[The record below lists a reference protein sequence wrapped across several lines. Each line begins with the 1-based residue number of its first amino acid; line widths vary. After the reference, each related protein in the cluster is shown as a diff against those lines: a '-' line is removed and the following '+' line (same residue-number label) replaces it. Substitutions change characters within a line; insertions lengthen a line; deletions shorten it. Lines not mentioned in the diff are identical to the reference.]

1 MVKNMID
8 ERYLQK
14 LAVKY
19 QTKFPTVAREY
30 LQALFLESFYR
41 LPQSELF
48 LFKGGTALRLAFRSP
63 RFSED
68 LDFSARTDISI
79 FENLFIQVAE
89 NLQDLGLKPELET
102 AVKTT
107 GGYVGG
113 LKTILYGENVPIK
126 IHISQRK
133 MFTVKGERMVI
144 SGEYLPPFFIQLLEK
159 PCLVG
164 EKIEA
169 LMTRKKPRDFYDLYF
184 ILRAGLLD
192 VKKRKILE
200 KILPIVTETQINFEK
215 ELKVFL
221 PKTHWLIISS
231 LKKSLIEEIQ
241 IMLARKDWKDK
252 DLTTGRRNVTLRL
265 QKE

>member
-1 MVKNMID
+1 MID

-30 LQALFLESFYR
+30 LQALFLESFYK
-41 LPQSELF
+41 LPLSEFF

-68 LDFSARTDISI
+68 LDFSAKTDISI
-79 FENLFIQVAE
+79 FEDLFIQVAQD
-89 NLQDLGLKPELET
+89 LQDLGLKPELET
-102 AVKTT
+102 AVKTSL
-107 GGYVGG
+107 GYVGG
-113 LKTILYGENVPIK
+113 IKTILYGENVPIK
-126 IHISQRK
+126 IHVSQRK
-133 MFTVKGERMVI
+133 MFTDKGERAMV
-144 SGEYLPPFFIQLLEK
+144 SGEYLPTFLVQILGKER
-159 PCLVG
+159 LVG

-169 LMTRKKPRDFYDLYF
+169 LMTRGKPRDFYDLYF
-184 ILRAGLLD
+184 ILRAGLLA
-192 VKKRKILE
+192 VKERKILE
-200 KILPIVTETQINFEK
+200 KILPIVAKTQIDFEK

-241 IMLARKDWKDK
+241 IMLTRK
-252 DLTTGRRNVTLRL
+252 
-265 QKE
+265 E